1 MVLGATGG
9 DKLLYDVVVGCG
21 QGMSD
26 MLRSPPSPV
35 DENITI
41 NKVVIYCVVVHDL
54 LQLLGRLNLHRN
66 VDIIICLTCCSLC
79 GKLWAGRS

>member
-1 MVLGATGG
+1 MLREDANREIRTYCLIEAIMVLGATGG

-35 DENITI
+35 DENNTPSS
-41 NKVVIYCVVVHDL
+41 L
-54 LQLLGRLNLHRN
+54 STAWSM
-66 VDIIICLTCCSLC
+66 ICYSC
-79 GKLWAGRS
+79 